1 MRYGT
6 YPTRPDPTR
15 AVGVAQETG
24 ARACDL
30 PERLGELP
38 LVEYDCTDDECDHSE
53 ENEQGDEQRRRGD
66 SDVVAT
72 CDAVIR
78 RKV

>member
-1 MRYGT
+1 M
-6 YPTRPDPTR
+6 
-15 AVGVAQETG
+15 GVAQETG
-24 ARACDL
+24 VRVVCWLDL

-38 LVEYDCTDDECDHSE
+38 LVEYDRTDDECNHSE

-78 RKV
+78 REV